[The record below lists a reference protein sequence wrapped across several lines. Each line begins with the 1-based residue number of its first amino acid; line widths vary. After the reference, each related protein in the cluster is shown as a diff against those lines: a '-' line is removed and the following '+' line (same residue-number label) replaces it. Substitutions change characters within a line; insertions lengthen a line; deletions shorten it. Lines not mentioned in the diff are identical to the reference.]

1 MKNCGIDAYKNI
13 LFRVLCRGMYGES
26 EFLEARKRLEGVLE
40 NDLKWNSAMVHVS
53 CGKTAVS
60 SKEHKRAQ
68 KRLEK

>member
-1 MKNCGIDAYKNI
+1 
-13 LFRVLCRGMYGES
+13 MYGES